1 MLYKYRQFCQETSMN
16 PDAEHFKVIEV
27 FSNYGFRKTSMSD
40 LAEAA
45 GVSRQTLYN
54 RFKSKED
61 ILHWAMTCCSGDSAD
76 KAVAALEGEGT
87 PQDRIVTFFARWIG
101 DYAPKIHS
109 APHGPEIFDM
119 AMTLKYGGE
128 EEPAS
133 VIRCREALVRFLMG
147 IGKSGAEAV
156 DAAFTMMMASKGLM
170 LVAQDTE
177 TFVEGMGK
185 VVDVVV

>member
-1 MLYKYRQFCQETSMN
+1 MV
-16 PDAEHFKVIEV
+16 PDSEYLRVMEV

-61 ILHWAMTCCSGDSAD
+61 ILGWAISGASDASAD
-76 KAVAALEGEGT
+76 LAIAALEGEG
-87 PQDRIVTFFARWIG
+87 PPHDRIVAFFTRWIG
-101 DYAPKIHS
+101 DYAPKIHG

-119 AMTLKYGGE
+119 AMTLKHGGE
-128 EEPAS
+128 QEPAS
-133 VIRCREALVRFLMG
+133 VVRCQEALVRFLAGME
-147 IGKSGAEAV
+147 KSGAEV
-156 DAAFTMMMASKGLM
+156 EDAAFTMMMASKGLM

-185 VVDVVV
+185 VVGVVVRDG